1 MHEVGLP
8 LAGPSGNGLPEHG
21 LSGPCPPVAGPPG
34 AGILGA
40 GLPEVGTGTSMR
52 KIYIYK

>member
-8 LAGPSGNGLPEHG
+8 LAGPSENGLPEHG

-40 GLPEVGTGTSMR
+40 GLPEVGTGN
-52 KIYIYK
+52 